1 MKPFLSLDWV
11 GRWSGVNRIL
21 TCLCRDDLSHANEDI
36 FSKEETLDTIRNIS
50 QELASIGVPVYP
62 SLGNHD
68 IVPKNQF
75 PTPDSW
81 TEYYGLVSDIWS
93 NTFTN
98 NPDGHIWLD
107 FEENG
112 I

>member
-1 MKPFLSLDWV
+1 MMLS
-11 GRWSGVNRIL
+11 
-21 TCLCRDDLSHANEDI
+21 TLCRDDLSHADEEI

-50 QELASIGVPVYP
+50 RELDNIGLPVYP

-93 NTFTN
+93 NAFTN
-98 NPDGHIWLD
+98 NLDGQIWKD

-112 I
+112 MLRKILKYYFD